1 MSEEIKEVA
10 PTAAKSFTPK
20 LVQELNYNSNLR
32 FNGREG
38 VIRKVMVPMANFKP
52 MVCELPEPT
61 FEEWLQMF
69 PYQIPDNHIM
79 VLPPQMYQLT
89 KNKIIL
95 TDDQIKTQF
104 EERSLTGFYVLKT
117 GKMTTDDSMANK
129 VIAGR
134 TVMLRQQ
141 SQIEMDR
148 VINLYYHSW
157 NFDIIDFNRELMKKN
172 AAHNIETDT
181 GKPEI
186 QPQDVILPTEMMSHY
201 FGYAV
206 YVVSVFDVYGVY

>member
-1 MSEEIKEVA
+1 MSEENKEVVA
-10 PTAAKSFTPK
+10 PTTKSFTPK
-20 LVQELNYNSNLR
+20 LVQELNYNPNLR

-52 MVCELPEPT
+52 MECELPAPT
-61 FEEWLQMF
+61 FDEWLQMF

-95 TDDQIKTQF
+95 NEDQIKTQF

-117 GKMTTDDSMANK
+117 GKMTTDDSMANR
-129 VIAGR
+129 VIEGR

-157 NFDIIDFNRELMKKN
+157 NLDIIDSNRELMKKN
-172 AAHNIETDT
+172 ATRNPETDT
-181 GKPEI
+181 GEPEV
-186 QPQDVILPTEMMSHY
+186 QPQDVILPSEMMSHY

-206 YVVSVFDVYGVY
+206 YVVPVFDVYGVY